1 MPTIITETDQG
12 VATITLNRPERLNAL
27 DQDMAAT
34 LHASFIDVA
43 ADVDVRCVVVRGA
56 GDGFMAGGDV
66 GFFERSLNQLSS
78 GDIEPLSEVFDGVH
92 GTIRTIHRLPMPI
105 IASVHGAVAG
115 FGISLMAACDLAI
128 AAEDALFNM
137 AYCHIGASPDG
148 GSTFALPRMI
158 GLKRSMELAL
168 LGDRFDANQA
178 LSLGLINWVVPGGDL
193 RAHTQ
198 QLAARLA
205 AGPTK
210 AFAKTRLLLN
220 MSLNSDLDQQLDREQ
235 AAFLECAASD
245 DFAEG
250 VSAFLDK
257 RRPKFRG
264 R

>member
-1 MPTIITETDQG
+1 MSAIVTKIDKGI
-12 VATITLNRPERLNAL
+12 ANITLNRPERLNAL
-27 DQDMAAT
+27 DPEMAAA

-43 ADVDVRCVVVRGA
+43 KDVGVRCVVVRGE

-66 GFFERSLNQLSS
+66 RFFKQSLNRSSTEDHVAISEIINAVHATIQTMHSLSK
-78 GDIEPLSEVFDGVH
+78 
-92 GTIRTIHRLPMPI
+92 PI

-128 AAEDALFNM
+128 AAQETVFTM
-137 AYCHIGASPDG
+137 AYCRIGTSPDG

-168 LGDRFDANQA
+168 LGDRFDAEQA
-178 LSLGLINWVVPGGDL
+178 LSFGLINWVVPGGDL
-193 RAHTQ
+193 HEQTE
-198 QLAARLA
+198 QLAVRLA

-210 AFAKTRLLLN
+210 AYAKTRMLLN
-220 MSLNSDLDQQLDREQ
+220 TSLNADLNQQLDREQ
-235 AAFLECAASD
+235 AAFLECTTSD

-257 RRPKFRG
+257 RRPQFRG

>member
-1 MPTIITETDQG
+1 MSAIVTKKDKS
-12 VATITLNRPERLNAL
+12 VAVITLNRPERLNAL
-27 DQDMAAT
+27 DPEMATA
-34 LHASFIDVA
+34 LHASFADVA
-43 ADVDVRCVVVRGA
+43 ADVEVRCVVVRGE

-66 GFFERSLNQLSS
+66 RFFKQSLNRLAT
-78 GDIEPLSEVFDGVH
+78 GDHQPLSEIFNAVH
-92 GTIRTIHRLPMPI
+92 GTIRTMHRLPKPI

-115 FGISLMAACDLAI
+115 FGISLMAACDLVI
-128 AAEDALFNM
+128 AAEDTVFTI
-137 AYCHIGASPDG
+137 AYCHIGTSPDG

-178 LSLGLINWVVPGGDL
+178 LSLGLINWVVPGSDL
-193 RAHTQ
+193 RAQTE
-198 QLAARLA
+198 QLAVRLA

-210 AFAKTRLLLN
+210 AYAKTRMLLN
-220 MSLNSDLDQQLDREQ
+220 TSLDADLNQQLDREQ
-235 AAFLECAASD
+235 AAFLECVTSD

-257 RRPKFRG
+257 RRPQFRG